1 MAIKDV
7 TEFIE
12 NFQLNRAVARIYQFF
27 NIISKF
33 KTNDELGEKIISEAI
48 RVAIRIIE
56 PMMPHLAEECW
67 ESLGNKE
74 TLTSEEWP
82 ALDDSLIKQNE
93 ATVVIQ
99 VNGKRRAQ
107 ISVPNNTIED
117 QIKQKALLVSN
128 VSKEI
133 DGKEIVKTIFVPN
146 KILNIVIKSEG

>member
-1 MAIKDV
+1 
-7 TEFIE
+7 
-12 NFQLNRAVARIYQFF
+12 
-27 NIISKF
+27 
-33 KTNDELGEKIISEAI
+33 
-48 RVAIRIIE
+48 
-56 PMMPHLAEECW
+56 MPHLAEECW

-117 QIKQKALLVSN
+117 QIKQKAFLVSN

-133 DGKEIVKTIFVPN
+133 DGKEIDKTIFVTN
-146 KILNIVIKSEG
+146 KILNLSLIHIS